1 MLDIK
6 FIRESPDKIKQGCQ
20 KKQVDVDI
28 DHLLDVD
35 KKRREIL
42 QTIENIQAQKNKA
55 NKEIQKAKNKEE
67 KNKVILK
74 MQGLDTN
81 CDVLNKEIKKLNQEF
96 NNLMLQIPNLP
107 QDDVPMGKD
116 EKENVVLR
124 EMGEKPKFDLLTN
137 RQGFQPKDYMKL
149 AENLDLIDI
158 KRAVKVSGSRFG
170 YLKNEAALLEF
181 ALINFVCDFLTNSKE
196 LKKIIKEKKLDISD
210 KPFVFVI
217 PPVMISEKAMAGM
230 GHLFGEGEQE
240 TYHFE
245 KDKLYFV
252 GTSEQSIGP
261 MYMDEILKEQDLPCR
276 FVGFSTCFRRE
287 AGSYG
292 KDTKGILRVHQFDK
306 LEMFSFCHPEK
317 SKQEHR
323 FILEIE
329 EKLMQ
334 ALKIPYQVVQMCA
347 GDLDAPA
354 AAKYDIE
361 AWLPSE
367 NCYRETHS
375 CSNCTD
381 FQARRLN
388 IKYRDKFGKLN
399 FLHTLNGTAFAIG
412 RILIAIIENY
422 QQKDGSIKIPK
433 TLQKYIKGKSKIKR

>member
-6 FIRESPDKIKQGCQ
+6 FIRENIDKVKKGCQ
-20 KKQVDVDI
+20 AKQAKVEI
-28 DHLLDVD
+28 DTLLDID
-35 KKRREIL
+35 KKRREII
-42 QTIENIQAQKNKA
+42 QAIEDMRAQKNQA
-55 NKEIQKAKNKEE
+55 SKEIQKTENLEE
-67 KNKVILK
+67 KNKIIQK
-74 MQGLDTN
+74 MREKDSDN
-81 CDVLNKEIKKLNQEF
+81 DKLNREIKEIDEEF

-107 QDDVPMGKD
+107 FDDVPAGKN
-116 EKENVVLR
+116 EKENVILR
-124 EMGEKPKFDLLTN
+124 KWGEPTKFI
-137 RQGFQPKDYMKL
+137 FQPKNYL
-149 AENLDLIDI
+149 EIAEKLDLIDV
-158 KRAVKVSGSRFG
+158 KRAAKVSGSRFG

-181 ALINFVCDFLTNSKE
+181 ALINFVFYFLTNSKE
-196 LKKIIKEKKLDISD
+196 FKKIIQEKKLNVSAN
-210 KPFVFVI
+210 PFIPVI
-217 PPVMISEKAMAGM
+217 PPVMISEKAMEGM
-230 GHLFGEGEQE
+230 GHLANAGEQE

-261 MYMDEILKEQDLPCR
+261 MYMDEILQEKDLPCR
-276 FVGFSTCFRRE
+276 YIGFSTCFRRE

-292 KDTKGILRVHQFDK
+292 KDTKGILRVHHFDK
-306 LEMFSFCHPEK
+306 LEMFSFCQTEK
-317 SKQEHR
+317 STEEHQ
-323 FILEIE
+323 FILAIE

-334 ALKIPYQVVQMCA
+334 LLKIPYQVVQMCT
-347 GDLDAPA
+347 GDLGMPA

-388 IKYRDKFGKLN
+388 IRYRNKLADKLN
-399 FLHTLNGTAFAIG
+399 FVHTLNGTAFAIG

-422 QQKDGSIKIPK
+422 QQKDGSILIPK
-433 TLQKYIKGKSKIKR
+433 ILQKYLGFGKIKDKK